1 MTGDYLFNVG
11 SLEDDVYIDAE
22 DFDVANWA
30 RFMNHAD
37 TDDAGNNLQVLFD
50 CEKST
55 VWFVARRP
63 IMSNEELR
71 YRCGLDYFSITHTL
85 MLTIFRTC
93 RLPVMARDF
102 FMMKT
107 KVRKQDKTLYLT
119 MQTKTRHMIYG
130 ASPNRDVPFTFIF
143 EIDADYEIIEFGELE
158 SELGH

>member
-71 YRCGLDYFSITHTL
+71 YRCGLDLFFNHTHFDAYHFSN
-85 MLTIFRTC
+85 
-93 RLPVMARDF
+93 LPPPSYGEGF
-102 FMMKT
+102 FYDEN
-107 KVRKQDKTLYLT
+107 QG
-119 MQTKTRHMIYG
+119 TKTRQDSLFDNANKDEAHDLRCIPKSRRSFY
-130 ASPNRDVPFTFIF
+130 VYI
-143 EIDADYEIIEFGELE
+143 
-158 SELGH
+158 